1 MAEIRRN
8 EQSLLKEKEHMQ
20 RMKAKRDS
28 TIARI
33 RRQWER

>member
-8 EQSLLKEKEHMQ
+8 ERTLLKEKEHVEH
-20 RMKAKRDS
+20 MKEKRDS